1 MSAFRKF
8 DPRCFRENAES
19 PGEAAKVAKPAKPP
33 PAADP
38 SFSNFSRFSSG
49 NSQSAKYRTSEAAT
63 SDQASETVGWT
74 REDWKAFFDERAAIA
89 EFDGKLPR
97 PQAETRAF
105 ACCVAEWLNRR
116 RAPTRPGRCAGC
128 GEVSG
133 LAQPSYHS
141 ASKRAAIP
149 GFTQAAGRIGMLR
162 CRPRPLRLCR
172 ELVLRSRLS
181 FQAISGKMGARDAL
195 ARIDWTGLV
204 GRCPTKGPCSP
215 PRPSRGTPARA
226 C

>member
-116 RAPTRPGRCAGC
+116 RSSTRPGRCAGC
-128 GEVSG
+128 GEVERPEATVLPFGIEASG
-133 LAQPSYHS
+133 HTWLHSGCWPDWHAALQAEAIAALSGVGLEIPPEFPSDFGINE
-141 ASKRAAIP
+141 A
-149 GFTQAAGRIGMLR
+149 
-162 CRPRPLRLCR
+162 
-172 ELVLRSRLS
+172 
-181 FQAISGKMGARDAL
+181 
-195 ARIDWTGLV
+195 
-204 GRCPTKGPCSP
+204 
-215 PRPSRGTPARA
+215 
-226 C
+226 

>member
-116 RAPTRPGRCAGC
+116 RSSTRPGRCAGC
-128 GEVSG
+128 GEVERPGATVLPFGIEASG
-133 LAQPSYHS
+133 HTWLHSGCWPDWHAALQAEAIAALSGVGLEIPPEFPSDFGKNGS
-141 ASKRAAIP
+141 A
-149 GFTQAAGRIGMLR
+149 
-162 CRPRPLRLCR
+162 
-172 ELVLRSRLS
+172 
-181 FQAISGKMGARDAL
+181 
-195 ARIDWTGLV
+195 
-204 GRCPTKGPCSP
+204 
-215 PRPSRGTPARA
+215 
-226 C
+226 